1 MLKSQKSIILK
12 HLAESEHMAKMPFRF
27 YVKKHKRQFIF
38 GILCLLFTNALDALP
53 PIIIGK
59 VIDQITQQK
68 PLIDTSITI
77 GILIAV
83 ALVVAF
89 FRYYWRLHWGRY
101 SHRTAQDVKNK
112 IFSKY
117 LNLSQSFFQ
126 KNTIGKL
133 MSLINNDV
141 NAFRMAIGPGV
152 LILLDAFF
160 ISSFVIPLMIY
171 LSPSLTW
178 KTLIFLPII
187 PFIISKIESLI
198 HDNYKIQQ
206 QQFAELSAT
215 TQEILSGIR
224 TIKSFAQ
231 EDNHEKVFNQES
243 KKLELDSNKVARLDA
258 IFSPILEVGVST
270 GCVILLFYASP
281 EISSGALTIGALFSF
296 YQYIQKMM
304 WPMAAIGI
312 GLTFWQKG
320 KASMGRILELLSET
334 TDTPDNGKKE
344 INVFESFEIKN
355 LDFKYGARED
365 GFNLKNISLQ
375 IQPGEIIG
383 FLGKTGSG
391 KSTIT
396 DLISGVYPTPKG
408 SILINGQP
416 IQDYTQES
424 LHDFVTYVPQDTFL
438 FSDNIYNNTLL
449 STEKSNEEVI
459 ETLEVVQ
466 LNDEILNMEQQHL
479 TVLGEKGV
487 NISGG
492 QKQRLALARGL
503 IRDTKLLILD
513 DSFSA
518 IDANTE
524 KQIIEVINSKLN
536 NLSVI
541 IISHRLASLKLADKI
556 YVFNDGTIEASG
568 VHDELLLT
576 SSTYKEVYENQSS
589 NGGGPS

>member
-1 MLKSQKSIILK
+1 MLESQKSIILN
-12 HLAESEHMAKMPFRF
+12 HLNESDHMAKEPFRF
-27 YVKKHKRQFIF
+27 YVKKHKRQFFF
-38 GILCLLFTNALDALP
+38 GIFCLLFTNALDALP
-53 PIIIGK
+53 PLIIGK
-59 VIDQITQQK
+59 IIDQITDQK
-68 PLIDTSITI
+68 PFIDTSLTI
-77 GILIAV
+77 CLLVGVALAV
-83 ALVVAF
+83 AI
-89 FRYYWRLHWGRY
+89 FRYFWRLHWGRY

-117 LNLSQSFFQ
+117 LNLGQSFFE
-126 KNTIGKL
+126 KNPVGKL

-152 LILLDAFF
+152 LILLDALF
-160 ISSFVIPLMIY
+160 ISAFVIPLMIY

-178 KTLIFLPII
+178 KTLIFLPLI
-187 PFIISKIESLI
+187 PFIISKIEALI
-198 HDNYKIQQ
+198 HDNYKKQQ
-206 QQFAELSAT
+206 QQFSELSAT

-231 EDNHEKVFNQES
+231 EDHHETVFNDES
-243 KKLELDSNKVARLDA
+243 KKLENYSNTVARLEA
-258 IFSPILEVGVST
+258 AFSPILEVGVST

-296 YQYIQKMM
+296 YQYIQTMM

-320 KASMGRILELLSET
+320 KASMSRILELLNET
-334 TDTPDNGKKE
+334 TDTPDVGE
-344 INVFESFEIKN
+344 SDINIFKSLELKN
-355 LDFKYGARED
+355 LNFNYD
-365 GFNLKNISLQ
+365 GDNKGFSLKNISLE
-375 IQPGEIIG
+375 IKPGEIIG

-396 DLISGVYPTPKG
+396 DLISGIYPTEEG

-416 IQDYTQES
+416 IQKYKQDS
-424 LHDFVTYVPQDTFL
+424 LHDFITYVPQDTFL

-449 STEKSNEEVI
+449 STDKSNEEVI
-459 ETLEVVQ
+459 DTLKTVQ
-466 LNDEILNMEQQHL
+466 LNDEILNMENQHQ

-556 YVFNDGTIEASG
+556 FVFNEGTIEASG
-568 VHDELLLT
+568 VHEELLT
-576 SSTYKEVYENQSS
+576 SSSTYKEVYENQSS
-589 NGGGPS
+589 NGGTA